1 MRRIHPSRLFLAA
14 CVLLAT
20 ASKAEAEFIT
30 LRLDGVIS
38 EIVSDPAGLLPANG
52 VAVGTPFVGFLSLN
66 TAAIPST
73 PTEYVSRPEQSH
85 PAQIL
90 GSLSLVSG
98 GLQIT
103 SEGAQGLIFVVKRD
117 NVLLMQFEDVQSNF
131 GFFDVLA
138 IHLDASGE
146 LPDFPL
152 ATLASTTFTGGSFGA
167 GLSAFSSI
175 DLRGSISSVTNVP
188 EPSTLLS
195 MLVAAGTFLAG
206 RRRLLR

>member
-1 MRRIHPSRLFLAA
+1 MNH
-14 CVLLAT
+14 
-20 ASKAEAEFIT
+20 E
-30 LRLDGVIS
+30 LRSV
-38 EIVSDPAGLLPANG
+38 
-52 VAVGTPFVGFLSLN
+52 FV
-66 TAAIPST
+66 
-73 PTEYVSRPEQSH
+73 
-85 PAQIL
+85 
-90 GSLSLVSG
+90 
-98 GLQIT
+98 
-103 SEGAQGLIFVVKRD
+103 
-117 NVLLMQFEDVQSNF
+117 
-131 GFFDVLA
+131 
-138 IHLDASGE
+138 ASGE